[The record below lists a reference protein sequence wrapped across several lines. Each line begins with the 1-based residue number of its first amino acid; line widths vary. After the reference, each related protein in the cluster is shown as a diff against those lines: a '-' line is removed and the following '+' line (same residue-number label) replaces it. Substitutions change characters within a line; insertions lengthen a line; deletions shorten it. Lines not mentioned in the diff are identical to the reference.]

1 MTADTASMS
10 HTESHD
16 SCSESQATRRIVL
29 KTPAMGTMWFAG
41 WLFTIGFAQ
50 LVWWKA
56 LLALVVWPYFL
67 GVLAR

>member
-1 MTADTASMS
+1 MTTDTAT
-10 HTESHD
+10 HTANISLCDEP
-16 SCSESQATRRIVL
+16 QGVRRIVL
-29 KTPAMGTMWFAG
+29 KTPITGTLWFAG